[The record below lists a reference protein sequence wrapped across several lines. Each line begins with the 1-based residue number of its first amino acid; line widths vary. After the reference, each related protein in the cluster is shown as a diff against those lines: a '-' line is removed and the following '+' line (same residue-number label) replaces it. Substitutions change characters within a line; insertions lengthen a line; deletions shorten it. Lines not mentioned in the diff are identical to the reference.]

1 MGWNIRSTESLSISI
16 WFWNVLC
23 FPFIDDLVNK
33 DRERAESL
41 SAEIQIVTEKLV
53 LEKQEYEKLQQKE
66 LEIESLLQ
74 QEKVVNYI

>member
-1 MGWNIRSTESLSISI
+1 MGWNIRWTESLSISI
-16 WFWNVLC
+16 WFWNVSC

-53 LEKQEYEKLQQKE
+53 LEKQECEKLQQKE

>member
-1 MGWNIRSTESLSISI
+1 MGWNIRWTESLSISI
-16 WFWNVLC
+16 WFWNVSC

>member
-1 MGWNIRSTESLSISI
+1 MY
-16 WFWNVLC
+16 

-41 SAEIQIVTEKLV
+41 SAEIQIVTDKLV

-66 LEIESLLQ
+66 LQIESLLQ
-74 QEKVVNYI
+74 QEKVVNYM